1 MERCFPESLQLPA
14 LGTPELHALRD
25 DLARKIAEGS
35 SRRAAAEKQ
44 TTGASADLK
53 LTTNRAVTY
62 ASSGS
67 ARTDLFFKYKGS
79 DPLAVSS
86 SDQINQLLQQV
97 LLTAAAAAFLLLQHD
112 QGCASCVL
120 TALAL
125 TSGMAGRSPRHLE
138 AHSPSARRQRW
149 QGRAEAVP

>member
-1 MERCFPESLQLPA
+1 MARCFPESLQLPA
-14 LGTPELHALRD
+14 LGTPELQALRD
-25 DLARKIAEGS
+25 DLARKIANGS
-35 SRRAAAEKQ
+35 SRRGAQK
-44 TTGASADLK
+44 TIGASADLK

-79 DPLAVSS
+79 DPLATSS

-97 LLTAAAAAFLLLQHD
+97 LLTAAAAAFLLWQHE
-112 QGCASCVL
+112 QGCALCVL

-125 TSGMAGRSPRHLE
+125 TSGMAGRSPRHPE
-138 AHSPSARRQRW
+138 AHSPSART
-149 QGRAEAVP
+149 

>member
-14 LGTPELHALRD
+14 LGTPELQALCD

-35 SRRAAAEKQ
+35 SRRGATEK
-44 TTGASADLK
+44 TSEASADLK

-62 ASSGS
+62 VSSGS

-79 DPLAVSS
+79 DPLAISS

-97 LLTAAAAAFLLLQHD
+97 LLTAAAAA
-112 QGCASCVL
+112 
-120 TALAL
+120 
-125 TSGMAGRSPRHLE
+125 
-138 AHSPSARRQRW
+138 
-149 QGRAEAVP
+149 